1 MPGALRNGPDLERL
15 SQYRTHAVAPAP
27 LGGGSRS
34 PSRMGMIEKLEGPGS
49 LEAVCMEQHPYQ
61 PNACGSVR
69 KELPNE
75 DAAKLFYRVADD
87 FATRRAENG

>member
-1 MPGALRNGPDLERL
+1 MAMGRQGGRQGDLMMTWAEVPR
-15 SQYRTHAVAPAP
+15 APAP